1 MTVVIGAV
9 ALIAIVVLVII
20 TSFRSIG
27 PSEIGLVTKRIGR
40 KLAADQIVA
49 MNGEAGYQADLLM
62 PGLRFKLWPIY
73 GVQRHDWVQVPPDH
87 IGLVIAQVG
96 TPLPTG
102 AKSGVYKKSFGN
114 FADIRTFLSEGGQRG
129 VQRPVLP
136 PGTTAPIHPVGFIVV
151 TSDQVYGKI
160 VSESAAK
167 AIDAVDPALLQVV
180 RITPQGDKDIVGV
193 ITALEGPPSSGIA
206 SRIGGFDD
214 IAASEKAAKGSAGSI
229 IQAVLRSKNDLH
241 DNYQDYQAFLDAGGC
256 IGLQHD
262 PLLYGS
268 YLLNP
273 LLVQVELREMLVV
286 RQGEVAV
293 MKSYVGLPT
302 EDTSGEEFKFGS
314 IVAPGHQGIWS
325 EPLRTGK
332 YTLNPR
338 IYEAEIVPT
347 SILTLNWSASTSE
360 AHSLDARLDRIDAK
374 SKEAFT
380 FSIDLQVQIHVPD
393 TRAPK
398 VISMVGTM
406 QNLVNE
412 VLHSAV
418 GNYFRNKLQT
428 LGATEFIEKRDEV
441 QHAAEGY
448 IRQYL
453 ARYEVETRGV
463 YIQDVAFPPDLV
475 EVLTSREIAA
485 QEKATFAQQQVAQ
498 EARVSL
504 EQQRGVADMQSRLA
518 QANVSIDIERANA
531 QAARARAQGEADV
544 ITTTG
549 KAEATRKQAIGQAE
563 AVAEQALGLA
573 RAKGFAAQRRAIGSA
588 ETAMVAALREVS
600 SGGVKIVPD
609 IQVGDDS
616 GGVIGGLG
624 ALLMRSLAGG
634 NGNGNGKHGLPAG
647 DAEEDFVEE
656 DDFETIEPVD
666 EHVVEVTPEP
676 EAAYA
681 FTPLPVAA
689 ELDGPAADEEVALE
703 EEAPVEEASASSEY
717 YTRTELEAMTVA
729 DLRAIAAESG
739 IDSSGLKKVE
749 LIDALLGE

>member
-1 MTVVIGAV
+1 V
-9 ALIAIVVLVII
+9 AIAIGTLVLGALLVVVVLG
-20 TSFRSIG
+20 SFHSIG
-27 PSEIGLVTKRIGR
+27 PSQVGLVTKRIGR
-40 KLAADQIVA
+40 KLAADQILA
-49 MNGEAGYQADLLM
+49 LKGEAGFQADLLM
-62 PGLRFKLWPIY
+62 PGLRFKLWPVY

-87 IGLVIAQVG
+87 IGLVLAQVG
-96 TPLPTG
+96 SRLPTG
-102 AKSGVYKKSFGN
+102 AKSAVYKPEFGN
-114 FADIRTFLSEGGQRG
+114 FADVRAFLDNGGQRG
-129 VQRPVLP
+129 VQRPMLP
-136 PGTTAPIHPVGFIVV
+136 PGTTAPIHPVGFVVV
-151 TSDQVYGKI
+151 TSDQVFGKI
-160 VSESAAK
+160 VSDAAEK
-167 AIDAVDPALLQVV
+167 AIDQVDPAVLKVV
-180 RITPQGDKDIVGV
+180 HITPQGDRDIVGV
-193 ITALEGPPSSGIA
+193 VTTLEGPPSGGIA

-214 IAASEKAAKGSAGSI
+214 VATMDSSATGSAIQI

-241 DNYQDYQAFLDAGGC
+241 DNYQDYQAFLDSGGC

-273 LLVQVELREMLVV
+273 FLVKVELREMLVV

-293 MKSYVGLPT
+293 IKSYVGLPT

-314 IVAPGHQGIWS
+314 IVEPGHQGIWS

-347 SILTLNWSASTSE
+347 SILTLNWSQATSE
-360 AHSLDARLDRIDAK
+360 AHSLDVRLSRIEAK

-441 QHAAEGY
+441 QHAAEAY

-453 ARYEVETRGV
+453 SRYEVETRGV
-463 YIQDVAFPPDLV
+463 YIQDVTFPADLV

-485 QEKATFAQQQVAQ
+485 QEKATFAQQRAAQ

-504 EQQRGVADMQSRLA
+504 EQQRGVADMQAQLA
-518 QANVSIDIERANA
+518 QANVSIDIEKANA
-531 QAARARAQGEADV
+531 QAARARAQGQADV

-549 KAEATRKQAIGQAE
+549 DAEATRTRAIGEAE
-563 AVAEQALGLA
+563 AAAEQASGLA
-573 RAKGFAAQRRAIGSA
+573 RAKGFEAQRQAIGA
-588 ETAMVAALREVS
+588 GQTALVAALREVA
-600 SGGVKIVPD
+600 SGDVKIVPD
-609 IQVGDDS
+609 IQVGAEG

-624 ALLMRSLAGG
+624 ALLMRTLADDRE
-634 NGNGNGKHGLPAG
+634 PAR
-647 DAEEDFVEE
+647 
-656 DDFETIEPVD
+656 T
-666 EHVVEVTPEP
+666 TPQRLDKGEA
-676 EAAYA
+676 EAADGDGSNDRDRDSEG
-681 FTPLPVAA
+681 PSVDRSEPGA
-689 ELDGPAADEEVALE
+689 EPA
-703 EEAPVEEASASSEY
+703 P
-717 YTRTELEAMTVA
+717 
-729 DLRAIAAESG
+729 
-739 IDSSGLKKVE
+739 
-749 LIDALLGE
+749 

>member
-1 MTVVIGAV
+1 VAIVIGILV
-9 ALIAIVVLVII
+9 VVVLLGLVIVA
-20 TSFRSIG
+20 SLHSIG
-27 PSEIGLVTKRIGR
+27 PSQVGLVTKRVGR
-40 KLAADQIVA
+40 KLDSDQLLA
-49 MNGEAGYQADLLM
+49 LDGEAGYQAALLM
-62 PGLRFKLWPIY
+62 PGLRFKPWPLY
-73 GVQRHDWVQVPPDH
+73 SVQAFDWVQVPPGR

-96 TPLPTG
+96 SPLPTG
-102 AKSGVYKKSFGN
+102 AKSAVYKAEFGN
-114 FADIRTFLSEGGQRG
+114 FANVRAFLDNGGQKG

-136 PGTTAPIHPVGFIVV
+136 PGTTAPIHPIGFVV
-151 TSDQVYGKI
+151 ATGDEVFGKI
-160 VSESAAK
+160 ISDAAETS
-167 AIDAVDPALLQVV
+167 INQVDPSVLSIVH
-180 RITPQGDKDIVGV
+180 ITPQGDRDVVGV
-193 ITALEGPPSSGIA
+193 VTTLEGPASSGIA
-206 SRIGGFDD
+206 SRIGGFSD
-214 IAASEKAAKGSAGSI
+214 IADMERSGTGSATQI

-241 DNYQDYQAFLDAGGC
+241 DNYQDYQAFLDNGGC

-273 LLVQVELREMLVV
+273 FLVRVELREMLVV

-293 MKSYVGLPT
+293 IKSYVGLPT

-314 IVAPGHQGIWS
+314 IVDPGHQGIWE

-347 SILTLNWSASTSE
+347 SILTLNWSAATSE
-360 AHSLDARLDRIDAK
+360 AHSLDARLSRIDAK

-441 QHAAEGY
+441 QAAAEGY

-463 YIQDVAFPPDLV
+463 YIQDVVFPTDLV
-475 EVLTSREIAA
+475 AVLTSREIAA
-485 QEKATFAQQQVAQ
+485 QERATFAQQRAAQ

-504 EQQRGVADMQSRLA
+504 EQQRGVADMQGQLA
-518 QANVSIDIERANA
+518 QANVSIDIETANA
-531 QAARARAQGEADV
+531 HAARARAQGQADV

-549 KAEATRKQAIGQAE
+549 GAEATRRRAIGEAE
-563 AVAEQALGLA
+563 AAAEQALGLA
-573 RAKGFAAQRRAIGSA
+573 RAKGFSAQTEAIGSSQ
-588 ETAMVAALREVS
+588 TALVAALREVS
-600 SGGVKIVPD
+600 AGGVKIVPD
-609 IQVGDDS
+609 VQVGSES
-616 GGVIGGLG
+616 GVVGGLG
-624 ALLMRSLAGG
+624 ALLMRSLSFSGQA
-634 NGNGNGKHGLPAG
+634 NANANG
-647 DAEEDFVEE
+647 DAGAD
-656 DDFETIEPVD
+656 
-666 EHVVEVTPEP
+666 
-676 EAAYA
+676 
-681 FTPLPVAA
+681 A
-689 ELDGPAADEEVALE
+689 ELPERTD
-703 EEAPVEEASASSEY
+703 AP
-717 YTRTELEAMTVA
+717 T
-729 DLRAIAAESG
+729 
-739 IDSSGLKKVE
+739 
-749 LIDALLGE
+749 